1 MTRLDLA
8 RCTPQRTLSA
18 LVLAMLAA
26 CGGGG
31 GDGTEAAQNSAPVSA
46 TTSTSTTVDTPAST
60 DTADTATSTTPTIV
74 AQATTN
80 SSGEVTWM
88 TTGEAARLA
97 GHATFGATE
106 AVVKEIEGYGATA
119 WISGQMLKK
128 TSRYTLGGDSRIHTH
143 TSTLSHCEQ
152 DAYKGVNCWRDW
164 YSTHPL
170 LWEFY
175 RNATTQPD
183 QLRQRVA
190 YALSQIVVISALEV
204 SGTYGW
210 RNYHNSLLDNAFGNY
225 RTVLK
230 KATLSPLMGDFLNN
244 VNNDKAAPNEN
255 YARELLQLFSIGTC
269 ELNMDGS
276 LKGGKCVPTYDNVVV
291 RNYAYALTGWT
302 YPAGGTNAWNLC
314 LPVGANCRYYGGDMV
329 GIAKYH
335 DTTQRSLLTG
345 VTVPANST
353 PESALEK
360 VLDSVMNHPNIAPF
374 VGRQLIQRMVMSNP
388 SPAYVQRVAQA
399 FVAGK
404 FQNFGT
410 GTRGDL
416 AATVAAVLLDP
427 EAISMTPAST
437 AGKLRE
443 PVLMFTGLLRLLGGY
458 TDGEPFAWWWGET
471 LQQHVFRP
479 PTVFNYYPPD
489 YPVAGT
495 TLRGPEFG
503 IHNASAHIAR
513 LNFLNYVL
521 WWGGSTPDATI
532 PGATGTKLSSLA
544 VWEADADD
552 VPKLVDRMSIIAT
565 GRTLPTGGTREAVI
579 KAVEAFNTVNS
590 PTHYKTS
597 RVKQAAWLVFASP
610 QYQIQR

>member
-8 RCTPQRTLSA
+8 RCSPQRTFSA
-18 LVLAMLAA
+18 LLLATLAA

-31 GDGTEAAQNSAPVSA
+31 GSNSEGPQGSNLGSTPAAGASAPATTAETSA
-46 TTSTSTTVDTPAST
+46 TVG
-60 DTADTATSTTPTIV
+60 TTPTV
-74 AQATTN
+74 TSQATTN
-80 SSGEVTWM
+80 SAGEVTWM

-106 AVVKEIEGYGATA
+106 AVVKEIESYGATD
-119 WISGQMLKK
+119 WIEGQMLKK
-128 TSRYTLGGDSRIHTH
+128 SSRYTLGGDSRIHTH
-143 TSTLSHCEQ
+143 TSTISLCEQ
-152 DAYKGVNCWRDW
+152 DAYKGANCWRDW
-164 YSTHPL
+164 YSTQPL
-170 LWEFY
+170 LWDFY
-175 RNATTQPD
+175 RNAMTQPD

-276 LKGGKCVPTYDNVVV
+276 LKGGKCIPTYDNVMV

-302 YPAGGTNAWNLC
+302 YPAGGQNAWNLC
-314 LPVGANCRYYGGDMV
+314 LPQGANCRYYGGDMV
-329 GIAKYH
+329 GIQKYH
-335 DTTQRSLLTG
+335 DITQRSLLSG
-345 VTVPANST
+345 VTVPASST
-353 PESALEK
+353 PDSALEK

-374 VGRQLIQRMVMSNP
+374 VGRQLIQRLVMSNP
-388 SPAYVQRVAQA
+388 SPAYTQRVAQA
-399 FVAGK
+399 FAAGK

-410 GTRGDL
+410 GQRGDL

-427 EAISMTPAST
+427 EALSMTPAASG
-437 AGKLRE
+437 GKLRE

-479 PTVFNYYPPD
+479 PSVFNYYPPD

-495 TLRGPEFG
+495 SLRGPEFG
-503 IHNASAHIAR
+503 IHNASTHISR

-521 WWGGSTPDATI
+521 WWGGSAPVDTV

-544 VWEADADD
+544 VWEADSDN
-552 VPKLVDRMSIIAT
+552 VPKLVDRMSVIAT
-565 GRTLPTGGTREAVI
+565 GRTLPAGTRESVI
-579 KAVEAFNTVNS
+579 KAVEAFTPTNS

>member
-8 RCTPQRTLSA
+8 RCSPQRTFSA
-18 LVLAMLAA
+18 LLLATLAA

-31 GDGTEAAQNSAPVSA
+31 GSNSEGPQGSNLGSTPAAGASAPATTAETSA
-46 TTSTSTTVDTPAST
+46 TVG
-60 DTADTATSTTPTIV
+60 TTPTV
-74 AQATTN
+74 TSQATTN
-80 SSGEVTWM
+80 SAGEVTWM

-106 AVVKEIEGYGATA
+106 AVVKEIESYGATD
-119 WISGQMLKK
+119 WIEGQMLKK
-128 TSRYTLGGDSRIHTH
+128 SSRYTLGGDSRIHTH
-143 TSTLSHCEQ
+143 TSTISLCEQ
-152 DAYKGVNCWRDW
+152 DAYKGANCWRDW
-164 YSTHPL
+164 YSTQPL
-170 LWEFY
+170 LWDFY
-175 RNATTQPD
+175 RNAMTQPD

-276 LKGGKCVPTYDNVVV
+276 LKGGKCIPTYDNVMV

-302 YPAGGTNAWNLC
+302 YPAGGQNAWNLC
-314 LPVGANCRYYGGDMV
+314 LPQGANCRYYGGDMV
-329 GIAKYH
+329 GIQKYH
-335 DTTQRSLLTG
+335 DITQRTLLSG
-345 VTVPANST
+345 VTVPASST
-353 PESALEK
+353 PDSALEK

-374 VGRQLIQRMVMSNP
+374 VGRQLIQRLVMSNP
-388 SPAYVQRVAQA
+388 SPAYTQRVAQA

-410 GTRGDL
+410 GQRGDL

-427 EAISMTPAST
+427 EALSMTPAASG
-437 AGKLRE
+437 GKLRE

-479 PTVFNYYPPD
+479 PSVFNYYPPD

-495 TLRGPEFG
+495 SLRGPEFG
-503 IHNASAHIAR
+503 IHNASTHISR

-521 WWGGSTPDATI
+521 WWGGSAPVDTV

-544 VWEADADD
+544 VWEADSDN
-552 VPKLVDRMSIIAT
+552 VPKLVDRMSVVAT
-565 GRTLPTGGTREAVI
+565 GRTLPAGTRESVI
-579 KAVEAFNTVNS
+579 KAVEAFTPTNS